1 MFTLQSKGKIL
12 SLNTPVVMGIV
23 NLTSDSFYAE
33 SRSQTVSDAL
43 SKIESM
49 IHDGASIIDLG
60 AQSSRPGATLLS
72 DAHELNQLLPVIEA
86 IKEKFPNIWISIDT
100 FYAKVADECISA
112 GAHIVNDISAGEFEA
127 QMLEIVAKHNVP
139 YIAMHKKGDS
149 QNMQINPE
157 YGNVTQEVLDY
168 FVSKKNLF
176 EKMGI
181 YDWILDLGYGFGK
194 TVAHNYQLLDES
206 AAFSF
211 LRRPILTGISRKS
224 MIYKPLKINQNE
236 ALNGT
241 TALNMIALERGSHIL
256 RVHDVKEAVEC
267 IKIHSLLKNKSI

>member
-33 SRSQTVSDAL
+33 SRSQSVSQAL
-43 SKIESM
+43 TNIESM

-72 DAHELNQLLPVIEA
+72 HAHELNQLLPVIEA
-86 IKEKFPNIWISIDT
+86 VKDKFPNIWISIDT

-112 GAHIVNDISAGEFEA
+112 GAHIVNDITAGEFEP

-139 YIAMHKKGDS
+139 YIAMHKKGDP

-157 YGNVTQEVLDY
+157 YTNVTQEVLDY

-194 TVAHNYQLLDES
+194 TVAHNYQLLNES
-206 AAFSF
+206 NVFSVIE
-211 LRRPILTGISRKS
+211 RPILTGISRKS
-224 MIYKPLKINQNE
+224 MIYRPLKSSQSE

-241 TALNMIALERGSHIL
+241 TALNMIALEHGSHIL

-267 IKIHSLLKNKSI
+267 IELHCLLKNKKR

>member
-23 NLTSDSFYAE
+23 NLTSDSFYAD
-33 SRSQTVSDAL
+33 SRFQTVADAL
-43 SKIESM
+43 NKIESM
-49 IHDGASIIDLG
+49 IRDGASIIDLG

-72 DAHELNQLLPVIEA
+72 HAHELNQLLPVIEA
-86 IKEKFPNIWISIDT
+86 VKDKFPNIWISIDT

-112 GAHIVNDISAGEFEA
+112 GAHIVNDITAGEFEP

-139 YIAMHKKGDS
+139 YIAMHKKGDP

-157 YGNVTQEVLDY
+157 YTNVTQEVLDY

-194 TVAHNYQLLDES
+194 TVAHNYQLLNES
-206 AAFSF
+206 NVFSVIE
-211 LRRPILTGISRKS
+211 RPILTGISRKS
-224 MIYKPLKINQNE
+224 MIYRPLKSSQSE

-241 TALNMIALERGSHIL
+241 TALNMIALEHGSHIL

-267 IKIHSLLKNKSI
+267 IELHCLLKNKKR